1 VTETARRAY
10 SPHDPYRYT
19 RQIDDLTPTEASWV
33 LYRLTLEVEGRDQ
46 QVFGPAVGRGP
57 APGPLAA
64 QCEEALAMGLTE
76 LYAQRAAKAG
86 AGASPDV
93 PRGDQVPGPDA
104 GQPPAAPPETGPQ
117 QG

>member
-1 VTETARRAY
+1 MDEVTETARRAY

-33 LYRLTLEVEGRDQ
+33 LYRLTLEIEGRDQ
-46 QVFGPAVGRGP
+46 QVLGPQVGRGP

-76 LYAQRAAKAG
+76 LYAQRAAKG
-86 AGASPDV
+86 AGAPPEVS
-93 PRGDQVPGPDA
+93 RGDQPPGADA
-104 GQPPAAPPETGPQ
+104 GSPAIPPGAQPR
-117 QG
+117 